1 MNKDTL
7 KIIDSHAHLNS
18 EDYPMDFE
26 GAINRA
32 KAASIKK
39 IMNICTSPSELIE
52 GLALEKKYPE
62 LIRNIASTTPHDA
75 DKETKETFAFFE
87 KHALCKNLVAIGE
100 TGFDDFIQSDNRKEQ
115 MDVCLKYIDLAVRS
129 NLPVVFHVR
138 GEKAFENLFL
148 AASKNP
154 PFNGVIHCFTGNL
167 SQVEKALALGWYLS
181 ISGIATFK
189 KSLELKKVIQ
199 HIPINRL
206 LIETD
211 APWLAPEGYRGK
223 DNEPSYIHVLIKT
236 LAEIYELSFE
246 ELSQKTFDNASKV
259 FSL

>member
-18 EDYPMDFE
+18 KDYPMDFE

-39 IMNICTSPSELIE
+39 IMNICTTPLELIE
-52 GLALEKKYPE
+52 GFALEKKYPE
-62 LIRNIASTTPHDA
+62 LIRNIGSTTPHDA

-87 KHALCKNLVAIGE
+87 KHALAKNLVAIGE
-100 TGFDDFIQSDNRKEQ
+100 TGFDDFIQRDNSKEQ
-115 MDVCLKYIDLAVRS
+115 MDVCLNYIDLAVRS

-138 GEKAFENLFL
+138 GEKAFQNLFF

-154 PFNGVIHCFTGNL
+154 SFKAVIHCFTGNMA
-167 SQVEKALALGWYLS
+167 QAEKALSLGWYLS
-181 ISGIATFK
+181 FSGIATFK
-189 KSLELKKVIQ
+189 KSVELKKIIKN
-199 HIPINRL
+199 IPLSRL

-211 APWLAPEGYRGK
+211 APWLAPEGFRGK
-223 DNEPSYIHVLIKT
+223 DNEPSYIHVLIET
-236 LAEIYELSFE
+236 LSKLLDISFE
-246 ELSQKTFDNASKV
+246 EVSKITFDNASKL